1 MTDAADGA
9 ATVASGKEP
18 AHVEVQRGPV
28 MSDVA
33 ARAGVS
39 HQTVSRVI
47 NGHPNV
53 ATTTRNRV
61 LTAIAEL
68 GYRRNLSARVLA
80 TGRSN
85 VIGVVAQN
93 TTLFGPSSMVQA
105 IGEAALSADLSL
117 TVGHIAGYDIASASR
132 LVVDRLIQQ
141 GVAGLVFITPVDT
154 AAAAIKKVPDGVPI
168 VTVDGLPE
176 WRIANVSVDQY
187 AGGRLA
193 TRHLLDRGH
202 RTVWHVAGP
211 EQWHGSRAR
220 EAGWRAELA
229 AAGCE
234 EPPMLRAGWSAESGY
249 ACGKMLARVADC
261 TAIFASNDHV
271 ALGIVRAMAEHGR
284 SIPGDVSLVGFDDV
298 PESAY
303 FSPALTTIRQEFAE
317 VGREAL
323 RLLLDQLRT
332 GTGSADSVL
341 VEPTLVSRDTVA
353 PPP

>member
-1 MTDAADGA
+1 
-9 ATVASGKEP
+9 
-18 AHVEVQRGPV
+18 
-28 MSDVA
+28 
-33 ARAGVS
+33 
-39 HQTVSRVI
+39 VSRVI

-53 ATTTRNRV
+53 ASTTRNRV

-85 VIGVVAQN
+85 VVGLVAQN

-117 TVGHIAGYDIASASR
+117 TVGHIAGYDASSASR
-132 LVVDRLIQQ
+132 LVVDRLMQQ
-141 GVAGLVFITPVDT
+141 GAAGLVFIAPVD
-154 AAAAIKKVPDGVPI
+154 AAAAAMSKVPAGVPI

-176 WRIANVSVDQY
+176 WRTANVSVDQY
-187 AGGRLA
+187 TGGRLA

-229 AAGCE
+229 AAGRE

-249 ACGKMLARVADC
+249 SCGQMLARVFDC
-261 TAIFASNDHV
+261 TAIFAANDHV
-271 ALGIVRAMAEHGR
+271 ALGIVRAMAEQGR
-284 SIPGDVSLVGFDDV
+284 SIPDDVSLVGFDDV
-298 PESAY
+298 PESA
-303 FSPALTTIRQEFAE
+303 FFTPALTTIRQEFAE

-323 RLLLDQLRT
+323 RLLLEQLQT
-332 GTGSADSVL
+332 GTRSTDSVL
-341 VEPTLVSRDTVA
+341 VEPILVERATVA
-353 PPP
+353 PPPEPITSRWQSGSTGV

>member
-1 MTDAADGA
+1 
-9 ATVASGKEP
+9 VSESLR
-18 AHVEVQRGPV
+18 EPV

-47 NGHPNV
+47 NGHPHV
-53 ATTTRNRV
+53 AADTRRRV

-117 TVGHIAGYDIASASR
+117 TVGHVAGYDTTTASR
-132 LVVDRLIQQ
+132 RIVDRLVQQ
-141 GVAGLVFITPVDT
+141 GTAGLVFIAPVD
-154 AAAAIKKVPDGVPI
+154 AAAAAMTIVPAGVPI

-176 WRIANVSVDQY
+176 WRSANVSVDQY
-187 AGGRLA
+187 TGGRLA

-202 RTVWHVAGP
+202 LTVWHVAGP

-229 AAGCE
+229 AADVDA
-234 EPPMLRAGWSAESGY
+234 PPVLRAGWSAASGY
-249 ACGKMLARVADC
+249 QCGQMLARIPDC
-261 TAIFASNDHV
+261 TAIFAANDHV
-271 ALGIVRAMAEHGR
+271 ALGIMRAMAEHGR

-298 PESAY
+298 PESEY
-303 FSPALTTIRQEFAE
+303 FYPALTTIRQEFAE
-317 VGREAL
+317 VGRQAL
-323 RLLLDQLRT
+323 RLLLEQLRA
-332 GTGSADSVL
+332 GTRSTTSVL
-341 VEPTLVSRDTVA
+341 VEPVVVDRRTVG
-353 PPP
+353 PPPGRQAPARPR